1 MKPRIVLLT
10 VALIVLASPAV
21 SRGQLRDQSK
31 PETARFGDPTSTARA
46 YQDYLYGVIKN
57 LDKNELVLDKTKFG
71 IDQSVKLD
79 AKTKYLRD
87 GKPSSWDRLAVGD
100 QIWVDVKTD
109 RKSGEMTAKKVLT
122 GVVAPTIRQ

>member
-1 MKPRIVLLT
+1 MKPRMVLLT
-10 VALIVLASPAV
+10 VVLIVLAIPGMSP
-21 SRGQLRDQSK
+21 GQHH
-31 PETARFGDPTSTARA
+31 ETPKAETGRFGDPTSTARA

-100 QIWVDVKTD
+100 QVWVDVKTN
-109 RKSGEMTAKKVLT
+109 KKTGEMTAKKVLT
-122 GVVAPTIRQ
+122 GVVAPTIRK

>member
-1 MKPRIVLLT
+1 MKSRIVLLT
-10 VALIVLASPAV
+10 IALVVLAIPGMSL
-21 SRGQLRDQSK
+21 GQHHETPK
-31 PETARFGDPTSTARA
+31 PENARFGDPTSTARA

-100 QIWVDVKTD
+100 QVWVDVKAN
-109 RKSGEMTAKKVLT
+109 RKTGEMTAKKVLT
-122 GVVAPTIRQ
+122 GVVAPTIRK

>member
-1 MKPRIVLLT
+1 MKSRIVLLT
-10 VALIVLASPAV
+10 IALVVLAIPGMSL
-21 SRGQLRDQSK
+21 GQHHETPK
-31 PETARFGDPTSTARA
+31 PENARFGDPTSTARA

-57 LDKNELVLDKTKFG
+57 LNKNELVLDKTKFG

-100 QIWVDVKTD
+100 QVWVDVKAN
-109 RKSGEMTAKKVLT
+109 RKTGEMTAKKVLT
-122 GVVAPTIRQ
+122 GVVAPTIRK

>member
-10 VALIVLASPAV
+10 VALSVLAIPGMSL
-21 SRGQLRDQSK
+21 GQHREPPK
-31 PETARFGDPTSTARA
+31 PENARFGDPTSTARA

-57 LDKNELVLDKTKFG
+57 LDKNEVVLDKTKFG

-100 QIWVDVKTD
+100 QVWVDVKTD

-122 GVVAPTIRQ
+122 GVVAPTIRK